1 MVACSIHIAEKS
13 LCELHTGQF
22 DIPVVNLQQPPQ
34 KWMIRPVDMAYV
46 SRLKNVISNNPDHEK
61 MTEPPMAIAPVEK
74 VDFHLGNIKSY
85 KLQVVGGVHRLM
97 AWKALLEETKDQ
109 RLTTRRCSVYA
120 AGMSLMAILRLAN
133 QHNQINSLTKQTTF
147 MEHVQKSRELLFLE
161 FGGGKQDDG
170 EYMPAL
176 PHYNHHDYIKL
187 KQLCLAHIVGPSVVS
202 SCRHL
207 ISSMM

>member
-1 MVACSIHIAEKS
+1 
-13 LCELHTGQF
+13 
-22 DIPVVNLQQPPQ
+22 
-34 KWMIRPVDMAYV
+34 MAYV
-46 SRLKNVISNNPDHEK
+46 SRLKNVISKNPDHEQI
-61 MTEPPMAIAPVEK
+61 TEPLMAIAPVEK
-74 VDFHLGNIKSY
+74 ADFQLGNIKSY

-97 AWKALLEETKDQ
+97 AQKALLEETNDQ
-109 RLTTRRCSVYA
+109 KLTTRRCSVYA

-147 MEHVQKSRELLFLE
+147 MEHVRELLFLE
-161 FGGGKQDDG
+161 FGGRKQDDR

-176 PHYNHHDYIKL
+176 PHYNHHNYIKW

-207 ISSMM
+207 ISSMMYKIMCGGPEVNA

>member
-1 MVACSIHIAEKS
+1 
-13 LCELHTGQF
+13 
-22 DIPVVNLQQPPQ
+22 
-34 KWMIRPVDMAYV
+34 
-46 SRLKNVISNNPDHEK
+46 
-61 MTEPPMAIAPVEK
+61 
-74 VDFHLGNIKSY
+74 
-85 KLQVVGGVHRLM
+85 M

-133 QHNQINSLTKQTTF
+133 QHNQINSLKKQTTF

-207 ISSMM
+207 ISSMMYKINWGGPEVNAWRLKLLTSTVCTCQQLPQTDYWHWSYPTYVAWQKKLNNVWGLSPVPKTGTLSVMPQTTIDLAVAKVQ